1 MSEQW
6 TKISGYDNY
15 VVSSSGKVAQI
26 KDNAKQLLKPYAKD
40 NGYLNVDLYK
50 DGQRLGK
57 RVHILV
63 ADAFVKGKQDGHT
76 VDHKDRNRHNNNA
89 SNLEWKSVSDQ
100 NKNRKSWA
108 KGGE

>member
-6 TKISGYDNY
+6 AKIGGFEGYLISSNGNVAFNDGTTK
-15 VVSSSGKVAQI
+15 KA
-26 KDNAKQLLKPYAKD
+26 LKPYAKD

-50 DGQRLGK
+50 NGTRFGK

-63 ADAFVKGKQDGHT
+63 ADAFVSGKKADYT
-76 VDHKDRNRHNNNA
+76 VDHKDRNRHNNKA

-108 KGGE
+108 KE